1 MKKVGKAVNIYNKYF
16 DNDIIKE
23 YEQAKSFIFNYNQGK
38 KRIDV
43 FYKSSKLFDYFIF
56 QPYFKYEFTD
66 EGVIKKNYSYDFH
79 SVSNNKNKPSSG
91 SLYCL
96 GLCNLTEKEIK
107 RRIDKE
113 ILIDNKGE

>member
-1 MKKVGKAVNIYNKYF
+1 MKKVEKAVNIYNKYF

-66 EGVIKKNYSYDFH
+66 EGVIKKNIHMIFIQFQIIKINH
-79 SVSNNKNKPSSG
+79 LVA
-91 SLYCL
+91 LY
-96 GLCNLTEKEIK
+96 TV
-107 RRIDKE
+107 
-113 ILIDNKGE
+113 